1 MSTERAGF
9 MGYLSGW
16 WAFAG
21 TMMLIVGG
29 FNLIEGIAA
38 LAQKEYFNS
47 SGLLYDNL
55 KFWGWL
61 MLIVGIVQLIT
72 SFLIFARSLAG
83 AVIGIFLA
91 AVSAFFAFFAIGA
104 YPWWA
109 LTILVVDGLVI
120 YGLTRAATG
129 D

>member
-1 MSTERAGF
+1 MSTAPRDYG
-9 MGYLSGW
+9 GYLSGW

-38 LAQKEYFNS
+38 LSQKEFFNEG
-47 SGLLYDNL
+47 GLIYENL
-55 KFWGWL
+55 EFWGWVI
-61 MLIVGIVQLIT
+61 LIVGIVQLIT
-72 SFLIFARSLAG
+72 CFLIFARSVAG

-120 YGLTRAATG
+120 YGLTRAATT

>member
-1 MSTERAGF
+1 MTTVRRDYG
-9 MGYLSGW
+9 GYLSGW

-29 FNLIEGIAA
+29 FNLIHGIAA
-38 LAQKEYFNS
+38 LVQDDYFNEG
-47 SGLLYDNL
+47 GLIYENL
-55 KFWGWL
+55 TFWGWWIL
-61 MLIVGIVQLIT
+61 LIGIVQLLAA
-72 SFLIFARSLAG
+72 FLIFARSTAG
-83 AVIGIFLA
+83 ALLGIFLA
-91 AVSAFFAFFAIGA
+91 AASAFLAFFAVGA

-120 YGLTRAATG
+120 YGLTQAAT